1 MRRLRMSGTEA
12 VLPYLPS
19 LCGKGQ
25 LDFLQGQFSY
35 VEIEYIRFH
44 FNSVCYISWTQ

>member
-12 VLPYLPS
+12 VLSCVDRVNLTI
-19 LCGKGQ
+19 
-25 LDFLQGQFSY
+25 LQGQFSC

-44 FNSVCYISWTQ
+44 LNNVCYVGEERTNG